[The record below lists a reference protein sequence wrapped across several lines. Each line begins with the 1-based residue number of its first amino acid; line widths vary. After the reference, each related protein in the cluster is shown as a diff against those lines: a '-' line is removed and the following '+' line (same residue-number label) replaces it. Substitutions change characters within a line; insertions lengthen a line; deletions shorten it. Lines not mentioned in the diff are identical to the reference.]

1 MRQVRS
7 SRQPIERLLLLFM
20 GLVLAVAVGA
30 SSNPNPYP
38 PSIEIGDL
46 SQTYLRAPVEFTI
59 QEVSADLAN
68 VREQAF
74 MPLEADQINQGMS
87 DRAFW
92 VRARLKNS
100 SEQPVTW
107 VLSHETSYI
116 DYLVVHYRDQ
126 NDAQFSLSQLSDR
139 EAFDQRPV
147 DYRKLAFRHTTA
159 ADSYTDLYLKL
170 YFEKADS
177 ISLNLLLQAESEFV
191 DQRQQENLLFGVYYG
206 VLLTLAVIA
215 LVVSIMLGR
224 LSALYYCLLLVATG
238 TKWLLFNGYGFQYLW
253 PENVFWQNEGFHI
266 VFLLFAIL
274 ALQFSKAFLKLNWH
288 FPLLSKVFTAL
299 QLFSWLAIG
308 LRFAGLYGLV
318 LNVAFVMLFLL
329 AVLVPLA
336 SWLTWRKGYQYARW
350 YTLAWLVY
358 SASLI
363 LALASAYFSWAGWGM
378 RPLIILQLG
387 SLLEAALLMIAM
399 AEALLGLEEE
409 RRQALDMAH
418 RDPLTGLGNRR
429 LLQIEYERFKRL
441 YQKDQKPVFLIMTD
455 LDYFKVINDTYGHD
469 AGDEVLKEVAEL
481 LTSHCRET
489 DVCVRYGGE
498 EFAILLRADTLQEVV
513 EVAERI
519 RAEFARS
526 PTHYR
531 NQTIEHTLSS
541 GITPVLDAKERL
553 TVNEMMQ
560 RADAALYR
568 GKEAGRNRNI
578 IYGKSSD
585 ADR

>member
-7 SRQPIERLLLLFM
+7 SRQSVERLLLLFM
-20 GLVLAVAVGA
+20 SLVLAASVSA
-30 SSNPNPYP
+30 SSNP

-46 SQTYLRAPVEFTI
+46 SQTYLRAPAEFSVH
-59 QEVSADLAN
+59 EVSAELES
-68 VREQAF
+68 VRKQPF
-74 MPLEADQINQGMS
+74 IPLGADQINRGMS

-100 SEQPVTW
+100 SERPVTW

-116 DYLVVHYRDQ
+116 DYLVVHYRDE
-126 NDAQFSLSQLSDR
+126 NDPQFSQSQLSDR

-159 ADSYTDLYLKL
+159 ADSYTDVYLKL

-177 ISLNLLLQAESEFV
+177 ISLNLLLQAESQFV
-191 DQRQQENLLFGVYYG
+191 DQRQQENLLFGIYYG
-206 VLLTLAVIA
+206 ILLTLAAIA
-215 LVVSIMLGR
+215 LVVSIMLAR

-274 ALQFSKAFLKLNWH
+274 ALQFSKSFLKLNWQLP
-288 FPLLSKVFTAL
+288 FLSKVFTAL
-299 QLFSWLAIG
+299 QLFSLLAIG

-318 LNVAFVMLFLL
+318 LNVAFVMLLLL
-329 AVLVPLA
+329 AVLIPLA

-363 LALASAYFSWAGWGM
+363 LALASAYFSWPGWGM

-399 AEALLGLEEE
+399 AEALLGLEQE

-429 LLQIEYERFKRL
+429 LLQIEYERFKHL
-441 YQKDQKPVFLIMTD
+441 YQKDRKPVFLIMID
-455 LDYFKVINDTYGHD
+455 LDYFKVINDSYGHD
-469 AGDEVLKEVAEL
+469 AGDEVLKEVGEL
-481 LTSHCRET
+481 LTSHSREA

-498 EFAILLRADTLQEVV
+498 EFALLLRADSLEEVI

-519 RAEFARS
+519 RAEFARN

-531 NQTIEHTLSS
+531 NQIIEHTLSS

-578 IYGKSSD
+578 IYGM
-585 ADR
+585 